1 MFKTRKLTLA
11 SLAVGS
17 LVVAVRAVALEAA
30 VDVDA
35 LSRGAQGLVFEAIVV
50 VCAKANNLL
59 FTIQPSLRENRELS
73 L

>member
-30 VDVDA
+30 IDVDT
-35 LSRGAQGLVFEAIVV
+35 LSRGAQRLVLEAIVV